1 MALSNLDDAL
11 LEAAIQEDASKTVE
25 EVLPESSV
33 IHTSVTRKPSTASKT
48 KRKTKPVA
56 PTSTTGVFRNI
67 PTPVIKAIR
76 AEFCDATNNQDALMA
91 YLACHGSGSVA
102 ERANANLTETQRAL
116 VDNWDGDSYSAIVKQ
131 MEQLVT
137 RFEKMSHT
145 VDVNQLLMA
154 YMVYDRLGFRND
166 MPQTPKD
173 TNLREDGVIDM
184 VLQAEEQVTGFQ
196 YEKNTILGRPIRK

>member
-11 LEAAIQEDASKTVE
+11 LEAAIQEDTSKTVE
-25 EVLPESSV
+25 NVLPEQSAV
-33 IHTSVTRKPSTASKT
+33 HTSVTKKSVTSSKT
-48 KRKTKPVA
+48 KRKTKPVT
-56 PTSTTGVFRNI
+56 PTNTTGVFRNI
-67 PTPVIKAIR
+67 PTSVIKAIR

-131 MEQLVT
+131 MEQLVA

-154 YMVYDRLGFRND
+154 YMVYDRLGFRTD

-196 YEKNTILGRPIRK
+196 HEKNTILGRPIRK